1 MLIEGLI
8 MYGKFLLTVGMCV
21 LISGCSNDEPP
32 RDVKNVSS
40 KNIKTIM
47 APKIIKSSPEI
58 LEIKYA
64 QMSMGF
70 ATGCNPYKS
79 FSSKLNQCSELPEN
93 VKLMAIEHC
102 ESYNKKALF
111 LGNKTNLLQMTVS
124 KFRCETN

>member
-1 MLIEGLI
+1 MMNRPETL
-8 MYGKFLLTVGMCV
+8 
-21 LISGCSNDEPP
+21 
-32 RDVKNVSS
+32 
-40 KNIKTIM
+40 KTYHLKILKRLWQ
-47 APKIIKSSPEI
+47 PKIIKSSPEM
-58 LEIKYA
+58 LEIRYA